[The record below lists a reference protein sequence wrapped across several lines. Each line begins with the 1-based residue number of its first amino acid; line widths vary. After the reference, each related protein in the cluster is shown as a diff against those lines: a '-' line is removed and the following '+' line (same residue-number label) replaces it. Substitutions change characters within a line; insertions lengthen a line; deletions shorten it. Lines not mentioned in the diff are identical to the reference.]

1 MGGREAHDDSISEI
15 HCGRCRDRLYY
26 GGGQTD
32 PYFATQ
38 PVSGAEGSGGD
49 AVGRSPCLARKSRDL
64 PVRSL
69 LFSAYEASAG
79 EQVRMLTRKAVN
91 ARRKRSAVLYVYGID
106 DILSVQKSVRR
117 MDRDRLSKNTIPWAS
132 VAACELHPKSIGMLP
147 PWHLSPLC
155 RELVNAFLFWIR
167 TDGQADCVLMRLLYR
182 NVPAAG
188 RRKSRA
194 RTGGAFS
201 KAPEKTHAQSG
212 MPEGRKLR
220 GELVC
225 LYEKGY
231 FFLQKYVTIEAAKRD
246 MIFAAHDERDPGLP
260 IPTDPNG
267 AADPAPSADVIWRA
281 R

>member
-1 MGGREAHDDSISEI
+1 
-15 HCGRCRDRLYY
+15 
-26 GGGQTD
+26 
-32 PYFATQ
+32 
-38 PVSGAEGSGGD
+38 
-49 AVGRSPCLARKSRDL
+49 
-64 PVRSL
+64 
-69 LFSAYEASAG
+69 
-79 EQVRMLTRKAVN
+79 MLTRKAVN

-117 MDRDRLSKNTIPWAS
+117 MDRDRLGKTHNMEARMEGVIPRAS

-147 PWHLSPLC
+147 LWHLSPLC
-155 RELVNAFLFWIR
+155 KELVNAFLVRIR
-167 TDGQADCVLMRLLYR
+167 TDGQADCVLMQFLYR

-188 RRKSRA
+188 RRKPRA

-201 KAPEKTHAQSG
+201 KAPEKTHAQYG
-212 MPEGRKLR
+212 MPAGRKLR
-220 GELVC
+220 GELFC

-246 MIFAAHDERDPGLP
+246 MIFAAHDERDPGRP

-267 AADPAPSADVIWRA
+267 AADPAPSADVIWRS

>member
-147 PWHLSPLC
+147 LWHLSPLC
-155 RELVNAFLFWIR
+155 KKLVNAFLFWIQ
-167 TDGQADCVLMRLLYR
+167 TDGQADCFDAIIVSECS
-182 NVPAAG
+182 G
-188 RRKSRA
+188 RREAEIARPNRRRFLKSAGEDACAVRDA
-194 RTGGAFS
+194 RGA
-201 KAPEKTHAQSG
+201 
-212 MPEGRKLR
+212 
-220 GELVC
+220 
-225 LYEKGY
+225 
-231 FFLQKYVTIEAAKRD
+231 EAARR
-246 MIFAAHDERDPGLP
+246 ACLP
-260 IPTDPNG
+260 
-267 AADPAPSADVIWRA
+267 V
-281 R
+281 